1 MLRLT
6 WISLVVIILD
16 QITKL
21 VAEGVLTLHEPIP
34 VITGF
39 NITLVYNT
47 GAAFSFLSDAGGWQK
62 WFFIG
67 LAIAVS
73 IGIISWLRCSCM
85 DSKSKWMAVALCL
98 IMGGALGNAL
108 DRVIHGHVI
117 DFIDLYYDCY
127 HWPAFNLADVAISV
141 GAAILIIQ
149 EIFFIKEDAS
159 HHEHAEHH

>member
-1 MLRLT
+1 
-6 WISLVVIILD
+6 
-16 QITKL
+16 
-21 VAEGVLTLHEPIP
+21 
-34 VITGF
+34 
-39 NITLVYNT
+39 
-47 GAAFSFLSDAGGWQK
+47 
-62 WFFIG
+62 
-67 LAIAVS
+67 
-73 IGIISWLRCSCM
+73 M

-141 GAAILIIQ
+141 GAAVLIIQ

-159 HHEHAEHH
+159 HHEHAKHH